1 MTRWFCLAGCLE
13 PFGFRHP
20 LLSLKIMCTGQT
32 TRIDEAFAC
41 ISQKLIICLI
51 SCQSLVHLVIFAH
64 ALHEVFSGAM
74 AGALLGCG
82 YFLLLRR
89 RPSKDDKFQHEKTT
103 TVYESM
109 SLVCSLLLS
118 TQQHF
123 CSHRSSTLSFSV
135 GTLRS
140 SPQGAAAAWPGS
152 AGAWL
157 CRGLPDNFHREEV
170 DLWEDVGS
178 RGSGWVRTWL
188 FHPWPGWEILMGR
201 DYQVLICF
209 NGFHFLSLMGR
220 SWKISNEGGI

>member
-1 MTRWFCLAGCLE
+1 MHFTE
-13 PFGFRHP
+13 TYY
-20 LLSLKIMCTGQT
+20 LSYC
-32 TRIDEAFAC
+32 
-41 ISQKLIICLI
+41 I

-64 ALHEVFSGAM
+64 SSHEVFSGAM

-103 TVYESM
+103 TVYKSM

-118 TQQHF
+118 TQVIN
-123 CSHRSSTLSFSV
+123 SSSTLQFSV

-152 AGAWL
+152 AGACQTTSTERWICGKL
-157 CRGLPDNFHREEV
+157 LRQGLRKGPDLAVSSLARLGNS
-170 DLWEDVGS
+170 DGS
-178 RGSGWVRTWL
+178 RLPS
-188 FHPWPGWEILMGR
+188 FN
-201 DYQVLICF
+201 F